1 MTASLLSCVSPG
13 ACGVSVPHH
22 FHGGGFPQ
30 GNSLRPA
37 LPPQRL
43 PEERLESAGLHHRGR
58 RVSSGMQFE
67 WIEEMINTARPL
79 RMEFA
84 VSAQRFFFF
93 FFKGLPTY
101 LTHLKTSGPQRHI
114 DYSTLCNYC
123 QQMKPRPRQPRL
135 MPEVLIM
142 SSK

>member
-1 MTASLLSCVSPG
+1 MMQSLLSCVSPG

-30 GNSLRPA
+30 GNSLWPA

-58 RVSSGMQFE
+58 RVSRGMQFE
-67 WIEEMINTARPL
+67 WIEEMINTV
-79 RMEFA
+79 
-84 VSAQRFFFF
+84 VS

-101 LTHLKTSGPQRHI
+101 LTHLETSGP
-114 DYSTLCNYC
+114 
-123 QQMKPRPRQPRL
+123 
-135 MPEVLIM
+135 
-142 SSK
+142 

>member
-1 MTASLLSCVSPG
+1 MTPSLLSCVSPG

-58 RVSSGMQFE
+58 RVSRGMQFE
-67 WIEEMINTARPL
+67 WIEGMI
-79 RMEFA
+79 MIMMI
-84 VSAQRFFFF
+84 QRGLFGWNLPSLLSVF
-93 FFKGLPTY
+93 FFKGLSTY
-101 LTHLKTSGPQRHI
+101 LTHLKTSGP
-114 DYSTLCNYC
+114 
-123 QQMKPRPRQPRL
+123 
-135 MPEVLIM
+135 
-142 SSK
+142 

>member
-1 MTASLLSCVSPG
+1 MTPSLLSCVSPG

-58 RVSSGMQFE
+58 RVSRGMQFE
-67 WIEEMINTARPL
+67 WIEEMRNAV
-79 RMEFA
+79 
-84 VSAQRFFFF
+84 VSARCIFFL
-93 FFKGLPTY
+93 KDYPPT
-101 LTHLKTSGPQRHI
+101 
-114 DYSTLCNYC
+114 
-123 QQMKPRPRQPRL
+123 
-135 MPEVLIM
+135 
-142 SSK
+142 